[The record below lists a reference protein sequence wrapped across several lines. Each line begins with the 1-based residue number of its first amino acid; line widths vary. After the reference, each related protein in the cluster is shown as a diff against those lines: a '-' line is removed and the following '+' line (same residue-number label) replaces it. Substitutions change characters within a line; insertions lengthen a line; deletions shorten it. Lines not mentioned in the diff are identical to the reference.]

1 LGANARI
8 MGYVGPPRGGINMNR
23 FDTLISWGARVIVAV
38 LVTVL
43 GMAGAQASLISKKN
57 GWNRLSLF
65 EK

>member
-1 LGANARI
+1 
-8 MGYVGPPRGGINMNR
+8 MNR

>member
-1 LGANARI
+1 
-8 MGYVGPPRGGINMNR
+8 MKR
-23 FDTLISWGARVIVAV
+23 FDTLVSWGVKVAV
-38 LVTVL
+38 ALLVTIL